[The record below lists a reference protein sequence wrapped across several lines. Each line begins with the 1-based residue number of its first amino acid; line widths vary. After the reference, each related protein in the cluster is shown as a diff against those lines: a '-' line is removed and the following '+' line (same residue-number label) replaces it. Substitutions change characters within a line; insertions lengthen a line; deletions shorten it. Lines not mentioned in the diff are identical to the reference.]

1 MNQNRLIAG
10 GALGFLLMLIIA
22 GVVLLSRELRT
33 RQTQVNQR
41 EPLQGLGYCDSRQV
55 TPCIVSFSRD
65 SGGKMLVNILTDGTS
80 FPDFYL
86 KIKHSQGESIYPCTE
101 VKRFSTSV
109 YCAGKIL
116 PLGEELQFFILA
128 IDDNRL
134 LAQGNFSIIG
144 MAFSTLEI
152 FVSPTEDAL
161 SVSGT
166 VFLTEGFPIQT
177 TTPGRGTP
185 TVTRG
190 TPTRTPTRTRT
201 PSYPNPSIPTAT
213 PAYPNPKP

>member
-1 MNQNRLIAG
+1 MNRNRLIAG
-10 GALGFLLMLIIA
+10 SAIGFLLMLIIA
-22 GVVLLSRELRT
+22 GLVLLSRELRT
-33 RQTQVNQR
+33 RQAQVNQR

-55 TPCIVSFSRD
+55 APCIVSFSRD
-65 SGGKMLVNILTDGTS
+65 SDGKMLVNILTDGTS

-101 VKRFSTSV
+101 VKQFSTSV
-109 YCAGKIL
+109 YCAGKVL
-116 PLGEELQFFILA
+116 PLGEELQFFILS

-152 FVSPTEDAL
+152 FAPPSGGAP

-166 VFLTEGFPIQT
+166 VFLTEGSI
-177 TTPGRGTP
+177 TPARGTP
-185 TVTRG
+185 TGTQG
-190 TPTRTPTRTRT
+190 TPTRTPTLTQT

>member
-1 MNQNRLIAG
+1 MNRNRLIAG
-10 GALGFLLMLIIA
+10 GALGFLVILIIA
-22 GVVLLSRELRT
+22 GLVLLSRELRT
-33 RQTQVNQR
+33 RQAQVNQR

-116 PLGEELQFFILA
+116 PLGEELQFYILS

-144 MAFSTLEI
+144 MAFSTMEI
-152 FVSPTEDAL
+152 FGHATEGSL

-166 VFLTEGFPIQT
+166 VSLTEDFPIQT
-177 TTPGRGTP
+177 P
-185 TVTRG
+185 TVTQG
-190 TPTRTPTRTRT
+190 TSTRTPTLTQT

-213 PAYPNPKP
+213 PPYPNPKP